1 MPEVTKKPQWV
12 SHTHVHGLSYPCTR
26 VSIPTYTGTDDQH
39 VGYGGPRRR
48 VRMTDV
54 AGHICPTP
62 WAKLGK
68 TIGDPKYHPIN
79 KLAEV

>member
-1 MPEVTKKPQWV
+1 M
-12 SHTHVHGLSYPCTR
+12 
-26 VSIPTYTGTDDQH
+26 TG
-39 VGYGGPRRR
+39 
-48 VRMTDV
+48 V

-68 TIGDPKYHPIN
+68 TINNPKYHPIN